1 MKSPLL
7 NFRLP
12 ITSLQTVSSSLH
24 THRTC
29 CKDDLHSL
37 GFAYQLILPVS
48 LLPSRVTSA
57 DSQALDMGEDDSR

>member
-1 MKSPLL
+1 MG
-7 NFRLP
+7 
-12 ITSLQTVSSSLH
+12 SSSLH

-29 CKDDLHSL
+29 CKGALHSL
-37 GFAYQLILPVS
+37 GFACQLILPVS